1 MKSWQENYKILH
13 TENKNEVF
21 KKALTAGNLSVIEE
35 LLNTGINVE
44 SNLKFGWTP
53 LMYAASVAN
62 VELMYLLL
70 SRGANASFEK
80 DDYSILMAACTASG
94 SEEQILKSVE
104 LLLSRNA
111 NPNAACKKKMT
122 PLMYAA
128 REGHSQVVALL
139 VVHGSQVN
147 AQDKGGYTALTWA
160 ACQGHKKVI
169 FKLLEL
175 GADKSIQTKDGQTPG
190 EIAKKN
196 RHLEIFSLLS
206 LTASPFQRK
215 FQNLSKEEPIHRFI
229 TAVPEALKSHKISSY
244 AAFSDMEVFLHG
256 LELEHITELLKIG
269 IDNTRDQQK
278 ILDAVKELHVEEV
291 KLEELSAVTNL
302 EFSGDE
308 FLSFLMKLKRQC
320 IQLKTS
326 VQNVIGQFPTDAHK
340 VHIHLNVFFQNTIL
354 HLSKI
359 ELIPHKGMVMSWTSL
374 PILTL
379 IGTGIGGRS

>member
-1 MKSWQENYKILH
+1 
-13 TENKNEVF
+13 
-21 KKALTAGNLSVIEE
+21 
-35 LLNTGINVE
+35 
-44 SNLKFGWTP
+44 
-53 LMYAASVAN
+53 MYAASVAN

-229 TAVPEALKSHKISSY
+229 TAVPEALKT
-244 AAFSDMEVFLHG
+244 FSDMEVFLHG
-256 LELEHITELLKIG
+256 LELEHITELLKEREIPLRQLL
-269 IDNTRDQQK
+269 TMR
-278 ILDAVKELHVEEV
+278 KEDLIQVS
-291 KLEELSAVTNL
+291 LLIYCIFA
-302 EFSGDE
+302 
-308 FLSFLMKLKRQC
+308 LM
-320 IQLKTS
+320 T
-326 VQNVIGQFPTDAHK
+326 
-340 VHIHLNVFFQNTIL
+340 TIL
-354 HLSKI
+354 
-359 ELIPHKGMVMSWTSL
+359 PF
-374 PILTL
+374 
-379 IGTGIGGRS
+379 